1 LEASIDPTVSAAVL
15 TAAKA
20 PDASEDDIGR
30 CDEHPSSRPRMPGA
44 AADSRQ
50 PTADSR
56 QPTADSLTP
65 SQFGRRGKSEG
76 PLGGGLTGAVA
87 AQATSSKIHRNR
99 RRKSPKTNKQRK
111 QLPLTS
117 IRIG

>member
-44 AADSRQ
+44 A
-50 PTADSR
+50 ADSR

>member
-1 LEASIDPTVSAAVL
+1 LEAGIDPTVSAAVL
-15 TAAKA
+15 AAAKA

-30 CDEHPSSRPRMPGA
+30 CDEHPSSRPRIPEA
-44 AADSRQ
+44 A
-50 PTADSR
+50 
-56 QPTADSLTP
+56 ADSLTP
-65 SQFGRRGKSEG
+65 SQFGKRGKREG
-76 PLGGGLTGAVA
+76 LLGGGRSGAVA
-87 AQATSSKIHRNR
+87 AQATSSKIHRYR